1 MRGLTAILHVAAT
14 ILACPPAGTSQP
26 YQQEP
31 VMEFDRTPSIIRE
44 TLSSQPFGQVD
55 GFVQVPTA
63 PGLGGKI
70 DEDVL

>member
-1 MRGLTAILHVAAT
+1 V
-14 ILACPPAGTSQP
+14 
-26 YQQEP
+26 
-31 VMEFDRTPSIIRE
+31 VEFDRTPSIIRE